1 MVHLLRKTSTVTR
14 ICAALVLLLALTA
27 GGAALRGNSSAR
39 ASSPGPSSGATPAGC
54 PDTVLS
60 TLSSVLQRVYRE
72 GVSSER
78 TASAEAMV
86 EGSPALRAAVEAG
99 DARAARAAAKALTA
113 TGHLTNLEVMR
124 NGHTLVSIGGPALAP
139 LHGILKN
146 SAGGKLADYVLSVWA
161 ESGFASE
168 GSGLAEGLVD
178 LRTADGHSIGGSAN
192 LPDGVLAT
200 AGTLTHRTA
209 DYQYTSF
216 KAQSYPSGN
225 PLSVYLL
232 KPLAAVQGL
241 CGTNAEDTVV
251 NTLTRVANLIYEGEA
266 GSRTHVQVERVQHDR
281 ALQLAV
287 AQHDASATRAA
298 IISLLNH
305 HIVRLRVSDT
315 KGLLSDVGGPY
326 VLAPVTAPLHAKGH
340 RIGSFVL
347 SIQDDEGYLRLTRRL
362 AGLDVLMYMNGKGG
376 QRLVK
381 NSLGPNPGNVPTA
394 GAFTYHGHDF
404 RVITVHASAFPS
416 GPLTIRVLIPIPY
429 S

>member
-1 MVHLLRKTSTVTR
+1 MVHLLRKTSTATR
-14 ICAALVLLLALTA
+14 ICAALVLLLALAA

-39 ASSPGPSSGATPAGC
+39 ANSTGQSGATTPAGC
-54 PDTVLS
+54 PGAVMS
-60 TLSSVLQRVYRE
+60 TLSSILQRVYRE

-86 EGSPALRAAVEAG
+86 EGSPALRQAVEAG

-113 TGHLTNLEVMR
+113 TGHLTNLEVR
-124 NGHTLVSIGGPALAP
+124 NGRVLVSVGGPALAP
-139 LHGILKN
+139 LHGTLKN
-146 SAGGKLADYVLSVWA
+146 AAGAKIATYVLSVWA
-161 ESGFASE
+161 DSGFASE
-168 GSGLAEGLVD
+168 SSGIAEGLLD
-178 LRTADGHSIGGSAN
+178 LRTVGGHSIGGTAG

-200 AGTLTHRTA
+200 AGTLTHREA

-216 KAQSYPSGN
+216 QVQSYPTGS
-225 PLSVYLL
+225 PVEVYLL
-232 KPLAAVQGL
+232 KPLPAVQTL
-241 CGTNAEDTVV
+241 CGASVEDTVV
-251 NTLTRVANLIYEGEA
+251 NTLTSVANLIYEGEA
-266 GSRTHVQVERVQHDR
+266 GSRTGVQVARVQHDR

-305 HIVRLRVSDT
+305 HIVRLRVNDT

-326 VLAPVTAPLHAKGH
+326 VLAPVTAPLRANGH

-347 SIQDDEGYLRLTRRL
+347 SIQDDEGYLRLTHRL

-381 NSLGPNPGNVPTA
+381 NSLGPNPGNVPA
-394 GAFTYHGHDF
+394 SGAYTYQRQHF
-404 RVITVHASAFPS
+404 RVITVHAKAFPS
-416 GPLTIRVLIPIPY
+416 GPLTIRVLIPIHY

>member
-1 MVHLLRKTSTVTR
+1 MVHRLRNTSTATR
-14 ICAALVLLLALTA
+14 LCAALVVLLALA
-27 GGAALRGNSSAR
+27 GGGAALKGSPSAH
-39 ASSPGPSSGATPAGC
+39 ASNTGHGSATTPAGC
-54 PDTVLS
+54 PGAVLA

-78 TASAEAMV
+78 TASAQAMV

-99 DARAARAAAKALTA
+99 DAPAARAAAKALTA
-113 TGHLTNLEVMR
+113 TGHLTNLEVIR
-124 NGHTLVSIGGPALAP
+124 NGHTLVSVGGPALAP
-139 LHGILKN
+139 LHGTLRN
-146 SAGGKLADYVLSVWA
+146 AAGGKIASYVLSVWA
-161 ESGFASE
+161 DSGFASE
-168 GSGLAEGLVD
+168 SSGVAEGLLD
-178 LRTADGHSIGGSAN
+178 LRTTGGHSIGGTAG

-200 AGTLTHRTA
+200 AGTLTHRDA

-216 KAQSYPSGN
+216 QAQSYPTGK
-225 PLSVYLL
+225 PVDVYLL
-232 KPLAAVQGL
+232 KPLAAVQSL
-241 CGTNAEDTVV
+241 CGASVEDTAV

-266 GSRTHVQVERVQHDR
+266 GSRTGVQVVRVQHDR

-326 VLAPVTAPLHAKGH
+326 VLAPVTAGLRANGH

-347 SIQDDEGYLRLTRRL
+347 SIQDDEGYLRLTHRL
-362 AGLDVLMYMNGKGG
+362 AGLNVLMYMNGKSG

-381 NSLGPNPGNVPTA
+381 NSLGPNPGNVPA
-394 GAFTYHGHDF
+394 DGSYTYHGQQF
-404 RVITVHASAFPS
+404 RVITVHAKAFPS